1 MSQLPFTV
9 PSRRILGILFA
20 LVLPVSAVAAAKKA
34 PPIQPAARYAAND
47 THPKEHLTVA
57 ADPCTDEKDCP
68 FFRLPYIRHSFIPI
82 RVVFTNDSDQSLTL
96 DDVRIQFIA
105 ADKTVLPAA
114 NDDDLQRRLFTFKS
128 VAGRNVPLPAPL
140 PNIRVHGTPVD
151 KKILDDEKDFGFPGT
166 ALAPHSTLGGYLFY
180 DTRDLDRDPLQDAE
194 IYIKQ
199 VKYADSKQQLFDFTI
214 PLNKWLASRPKPDA
228 AKPDSAKPAAPAP
241 ADTTP
246 H

>member
-1 MSQLPFTV
+1 MTSRPTLLAAAALALAVPLP
-9 PSRRILGILFA
+9 A
-20 LVLPVSAVAAAKKA
+20 LAAKKA
-34 PPIQPAARYAAND
+34 PPVQPATQYPASD

-57 ADPCTDEKDCP
+57 ADPCTDEKNCP

-82 RVVFTNDSDQSLTL
+82 RVVFTNDGDQPLSLE
-96 DDVRIQFIA
+96 DVRIQFIA

-140 PNIRVHGTPVD
+140 PSIRVHGTPVD

-180 DTRDLDRDPLQDAE
+180 DVRDLDRDPLQDAE
-194 IYIKQ
+194 IYIKE
-199 VKYADSKQQLFDFTI
+199 VKGKDGKQLFAFTI
-214 PLNKWLASRPKPDA
+214 PLNKWLTSQPKPAEPAPAPKPSPAPDTPA
-228 AKPDSAKPAAPAP
+228 PTGKPDSLP
-241 ADTTP
+241 
-246 H
+246 